1 MAATPAYAQFQR
13 IYGNGQDN
21 YFTKVIPYNNDL
33 YVLGSDDGHGTVSR
47 LSSSGQL
54 IWSYKLITPTALTDA
69 AVNPN
74 TGELFVVGF
83 TLPANNT
90 NKSLLCVFSA
100 SGGLTRLDTYDWAGF
115 EAFVRIAWNPT
126 NNNFLVLG
134 SIPSNQEDVL
144 LLRVDVTGMVT
155 NADMYGGP
163 GPHGFYQALEI
174 TPNGFLMAGSNG
186 GLGAIFYLDF
196 LLNNITA
203 VQDPVPSVFTD
214 LHYTANG
221 DILAVSTSLSGG
233 DPAVIRFDANLFPVW
248 TRQISGLSTI
258 EQVVENPA
266 NGDIYVVGTGN
277 FAGIDRAVVVK
288 LDNTPAIQWTK
299 YFENGETDYIAG
311 AMALLPNN
319 KIAFVDGREGN
330 PNALGQLD
338 GFIGV
343 TGLDLNAFCIDTSAV
358 TLVNYSPLFE
368 GPNLTYLDF
377 TTLTPDGSTDANG
390 TNWQVKGACSVIS
403 PVLTCVDI
411 KVRVEPEED
420 SRYVTFEELSAEGD
434 NVVLDCSPASGSVFP
449 VGVTPVFCTATDG
462 SGFTTSCTFN
472 VTVEKMPYDSM
483 QPPANLSPEGHF
495 DRVRDRFGNPYRLSE
510 IQIPETMSGNL
521 LCVNSGYF
529 NLYFEP
535 GCGMEGNTQDEQD
548 RRDVLCQLFSD
559 LSAFI
564 VPANPA
570 TKVNIWIRDISQLIT
585 SPATSGYLGLAT
597 PYYVMPAGAPNIGG
611 IVDGQVWKTINSG
624 VDAYTGVTSP
634 LANIGGAGAGFY
646 HGFMAFNFSNPNIS
660 WHELPL
666 SAAPGFTFFDLYSVA
681 LHEATH
687 ALGFAS
693 LINFTGQSGLAPQFA
708 KYYTR
713 YDSYLRNSSGSSFPL
728 IVNSGPCSMYDYQF
742 NYQQVNT
749 SELQPAPHNNGCDFN
764 NTICAT
770 AIKFAG
776 SVNQKVFTPN
786 CFKSGSSLS
795 HLEDVCRVPVAQP
808 NDQYYVMSNA
818 NDRGPNYAKR
828 YLKPEERQVLCD
840 LGYKINAVY
849 APGQPYTHNYNVSAC
864 NPITVAGVNDG
875 ISSNGTYIYMTNIN
889 TPITISNALANDYQA
904 LSMEC
909 VQIVFG
915 GGSLSGITSSSFT
928 YTATTSGVKLLRY
941 VPANGAIK
949 GNITYA
955 WIFVKGPGCQSA
967 TACNLVGDSGFELS
981 FGCGQIEPP
990 AQLTCWDN
998 WSSTPELFSRNCT
1011 FPVVTVNTPPNPDTW
1026 NGSPN
1031 NNYVA
1036 LWGYRSPPTG
1046 LVEDCES
1053 VQTTLPVPIV
1063 AGVYT
1068 ISFRARLQ
1076 NPLNGP
1082 TDILIAGTPSPMV
1095 PIPGTPSFTPAL
1107 SGITILKSG
1116 ITVPANSSWNLITT
1130 TFTYTGVIPLNNLI
1144 IANYPTTFSFFN
1156 KYVFI
1161 DDIQL
1166 LPQNTSLTFNPPT
1179 PLCVNAPIEDLS
1191 TTVSIPGGVFS
1202 GPGVNGN
1209 FFNPANAGLGTH
1221 TITYTY
1227 TDPNGCVQMVTAI
1240 ILVTVGPNVNFAP
1253 PSLVPICL
1261 NATPIALNA
1270 IPSGGTFSGPGVFCN
1285 GSACSFFPGA
1295 AGVGT
1300 HTLTYT
1306 YTGGAC
1312 PVSTTQTVSV
1322 IACVDICDVSN
1333 NCLAFDGVDDYVT
1346 VPNPLIS
1353 PTQQNNFT
1361 VACWFRD
1368 DRQQA
1373 PPDNFL
1379 YRLFGLGWNGPRFE
1393 LGDQD
1398 NFLTFF
1404 SLQTGIVQSNVN
1416 IRDGQWHHVA
1426 AVKNGN
1432 FVTIYLDCA
1441 PVAGMVNLNAGNFN
1455 GTAQNFHIGNWA
1467 GGGTTPRFWQGRI
1480 DEFKLWDGVLSAAQL
1495 CDERHCSLDPNNVNL
1510 LVHFPL
1516 DQFVPGNTQ
1525 ADNVATG
1532 GLDGALTNFNFNGA
1546 TSDWIDRGRD
1556 LLPICNPNTFTR
1568 IEGNNRRNISGRSK
1582 VYDSD
1587 IFTAG
1592 LEYIPPTQNYY
1603 PVFSRR
1609 RPDGSIKWRTI
1620 LPVQGV
1626 ISDFIRT
1633 DEGCYLLVGHT
1644 PNFANG
1650 NRSFIARVD
1659 PTGALD
1665 WLHEHE
1671 FGGRESLSRIIRSDN
1686 PDNPLFPYVVCGIA
1700 RSLNATGPGSTY
1712 NDVLLF
1718 TLDNQ
1723 GTIDWFS
1730 ELGDF
1735 AGFPTND
1742 FFNVDLI
1749 NFQGGYALT
1758 GTYLNN
1764 FAVQLPLIFYT
1775 DNAGFQLATSRQ
1787 YQSGLSFLDIEPAA
1801 IGSGMIIGAQTSG
1814 GDAVLAKVDANG
1826 AQVWARLFPNMTN
1839 IRKLVVMTNGD
1850 IFALG
1855 QRDGTSG
1862 QYRNAIIKV
1871 RDLGNN
1877 VSVLWQKHAELTTI
1891 TTPSN
1896 TETNWT
1902 PADLVWYSNKM
1913 FFFTDSRVNNSNG
1926 FGSEDIGAILYE
1938 LDLSPDIC
1946 PFTKEPS
1953 VTAQTYT
1960 LTPSQM
1966 PALSNVSVTPAP
1978 PTINTN
1984 WTPLVLSDTSL
1995 CSNTCQCEFANLQFS
2010 KIGLSFPNWL
2020 KPVSGCGLAPVA
2032 LPGCPG
2038 EIVPI
2043 RFSGRLKCKGG
2054 CGFSGLS
2061 WAVTDPSGGPVTSGA
2076 SNTANFVIYLTLS
2089 MLQTPGTYTITLSGQ
2104 CGGVACTCVVQFIVP
2119 QCPPPC
2125 TCTQP
2130 GFSNAVN
2137 GGFQWVQLPNC
2148 KFQLTPRYLGSCD
2161 NVTWTIT
2168 QTGGNTITIASTT
2181 SNAPVNYTFPAS
2193 GQYVV
2198 CMTVQRIDPLGN
2210 ICTATRCQTLNVDCS
2225 LLAHSPGDLG
2235 SRDNPCDESVIQN
2248 GGFTEGAEAGG
2259 LAEEGL
2265 LEQWDYSGGNPEVS
2279 LEAGKLDTNL
2289 VRLRGNGGF
2298 ADLLFQDS
2306 LSLIAHDSLS
2316 FSIALRPNP
2325 ALVMPGTE
2333 LVVRL
2338 SAQRQDNVPCDE
2350 ISCIELMRL
2359 PIPEL
2364 EMPVWLTAGSFVN
2377 LGAEVL
2383 PYLTVHVENPFFDD
2397 DVALQSVIDIDNI
2410 CLSGTEIIIST
2421 EQPGMAELKVRL
2433 YPNPNTGQFT
2443 LDWQGA
2449 PWPEGRVEIAG
2460 PLGQALRSF
2469 AVPEGAMQM
2478 EVQIAD
2484 LPAGMYFVKVL
2495 SEGRVVKVMKVV
2507 KK

>member
-1 MAATPAYAQFQR
+1 M
-13 IYGNGQDN
+13 
-21 YFTKVIPYNNDL
+21 
-33 YVLGSDDGHGTVSR
+33 
-47 LSSSGQL
+47 
-54 IWSYKLITPTALTDA
+54 
-69 AVNPN
+69 
-74 TGELFVVGF
+74 
-83 TLPANNT
+83 
-90 NKSLLCVFSA
+90 
-100 SGGLTRLDTYDWAGF
+100 
-115 EAFVRIAWNPT
+115 
-126 NNNFLVLG
+126 
-134 SIPSNQEDVL
+134 
-144 LLRVDVTGMVT
+144 
-155 NADMYGGP
+155 
-163 GPHGFYQALEI
+163 
-174 TPNGFLMAGSNG
+174 
-186 GLGAIFYLDF
+186 
-196 LLNNITA
+196 
-203 VQDPVPSVFTD
+203 
-214 LHYTANG
+214 
-221 DILAVSTSLSGG
+221 
-233 DPAVIRFDANLFPVW
+233 
-248 TRQISGLSTI
+248 
-258 EQVVENPA
+258 
-266 NGDIYVVGTGN
+266 
-277 FAGIDRAVVVK
+277 
-288 LDNTPAIQWTK
+288 
-299 YFENGETDYIAG
+299 
-311 AMALLPNN
+311 
-319 KIAFVDGREGN
+319 
-330 PNALGQLD
+330 
-338 GFIGV
+338 
-343 TGLDLNAFCIDTSAV
+343 
-358 TLVNYSPLFE
+358 
-368 GPNLTYLDF
+368 
-377 TTLTPDGSTDANG
+377 
-390 TNWQVKGACSVIS
+390 
-403 PVLTCVDI
+403 
-411 KVRVEPEED
+411 
-420 SRYVTFEELSAEGD
+420 
-434 NVVLDCSPASGSVFP
+434 
-449 VGVTPVFCTATDG
+449 FCTATDA
-462 SGFTTSCTFN
+462 SGYTTSCTFN

-510 IQIPETMSGNL
+510 IQIPETMNGNL

-570 TKVNIWIRDISQLIT
+570 TKVNIWIRDIAQIIT

-597 PYYVMPAGAPNIGG
+597 SYYVMPAGAPNIGG
-611 IVDGQVWKTINSG
+611 LVDGQVWKTINSG

-646 HGFMAFNFSNPNIS
+646 HGFMAFNFSNPNIT
-660 WHELPL
+660 WHDLPL

-713 YDSYLRNSSGSSFPL
+713 YDSYLRNASSSSFPL
-728 IVNSGPCSMYDYQF
+728 IVNSGPCSLYDYQF

-749 SELQPAPHNNGCDFN
+749 SELQPGQGGGGCNFN

-818 NDRGPNYAKR
+818 NDRGPNFTKR

-840 LGYKINAVY
+840 LGYKINSVY
-849 APGQPYTHNYNVSAC
+849 APGQPYSHNYNVSAC

-875 ISSNGTYIYMTNIN
+875 IGSNGTYTYMTNIN
-889 TPITISNALANDYQA
+889 TPITISNALANDHQA

-915 GGSLSGITSSSFT
+915 GGSLSGITGSSFT

-949 GNITYA
+949 GNITY
-955 WIFVKGPGCQSA
+955 IYILIKSPGCA
-967 TACNLVGDSGFELS
+967 PDICNMVSNGGFEQGTNCGLLS
-981 FGCGQIEPP
+981 PVGGAMIDC
-990 AQLTCWDN
+990 
-998 WSSTPELFSRNCT
+998 WSSLSYSPDLFSRNCNIPGLQLGVSTYGSIPPIDSHNGTPNDKIIGLFKSLGERVSPAEAVQTQLQVPLINGQQYTLSFWAKTHNNINGSSSNIPALLQFASTVNYPLAHLPTYPVNT
-1011 FPVVTVNTPPNPDTW
+1011 FPVFFPDVTVPNDHAWHFFSQTFTFNSATPHSNLLIAY
-1026 NGSPN
+1026 SPVN
-1031 NNYVA
+1031 F
-1036 LWGYRSPPTG
+1036 P
-1046 LVEDCES
+1046 
-1053 VQTTLPVPIV
+1053 
-1063 AGVYT
+1063 AGVTQAYV
-1068 ISFRARLQ
+1068 FL
-1076 NPLNGP
+1076 
-1082 TDILIAGTPSPMV
+1082 DDVKLIQTGTP
-1095 PIPGTPSFTPAL
+1095 
-1107 SGITILKSG
+1107 
-1116 ITVPANSSWNLITT
+1116 
-1130 TFTYTGVIPLNNLI
+1130 
-1144 IANYPTTFSFFN
+1144 
-1156 KYVFI
+1156 
-1161 DDIQL
+1161 
-1166 LPQNTSLTFNPPT
+1166 LTFAPPT

-1191 TTVSIPGGVFS
+1191 TTVSIPGGTFS

-1209 FFNPANAGLGTH
+1209 FFNPANAGVGTH

-1227 TDPNGCVQMVTAI
+1227 TDPNGCVQMISAVIQVA
-1240 ILVTVGPNVNFAP
+1240 LGPNVNFAP

-1285 GSACSFFPGA
+1285 GPACSFYPGA

-1312 PVSTTQTVSV
+1312 PVSKTTTVQV
-1322 IACVDICDVSN
+1322 ITCVDVCEVTN
-1333 NCLAFDGVDDYVT
+1333 NCLAFDGINDYVT

-1393 LGDQD
+1393 VGDQD

-1441 PVAGMVNLNAGNFN
+1441 PVTGMVNLNAGNFN
-1455 GTAQNFHIGNWA
+1455 GTAQNFHIGDWA
-1467 GGGTTPRFWQGRI
+1467 GGASNPRFWQGRI
-1480 DEFKLWDGVLSAAQL
+1480 DEFKLWDGVLSAPQL
-1495 CDERHCSLDPNNVNL
+1495 CDERFCSLDPNNVNL

-1516 DQFVPGNTQ
+1516 DQFVTSSTL
-1525 ADNVATG
+1525 ADNVVAS
-1532 GLDGALTNFNFNGA
+1532 GLDGTLTNFNYNGA
-1546 TSDWIDRGRD
+1546 TSDWVDRGRD
-1556 LLPICNPNTFTR
+1556 LQPVCNPNAFVW

-1592 LEYIPPTQNYY
+1592 QEYITTPPPQPISINY

-1609 RPDGSIKWRTI
+1609 SPDGSIKWRTI

-1633 DEGCYLLVGHT
+1633 DEGCYLLVGYT

-1650 NRSFIARVD
+1650 NRSFIARID
-1659 PTGALD
+1659 HTGALD

-1686 PDNPLFPYVVCGIA
+1686 PDNPSFPYVVCGIA

-1718 TLDNQ
+1718 TIDNQ

-1730 ELGDF
+1730 ELGDL

-1742 FFNVDLI
+1742 FFNADLI
-1749 NFQGGYALT
+1749 NYQGGYALT

-1764 FAVQLPLIFYT
+1764 FGVQQPVVYYT

-1801 IGSGMIIGAQTSG
+1801 IGNGMIIGAQTSG

-1826 AQVWARLFPNMTN
+1826 AQVWARQFPNMTN

-1855 QRDGTSG
+1855 QRDATSG
-1862 QYRNAIIKV
+1862 QYHNAIIKV

-1891 TTPSN
+1891 TTPPN
-1896 TETNWT
+1896 TENNWT
-1902 PADLVWYSNKM
+1902 PADLIWYSGKM
-1913 FFFTDSRVNNSNG
+1913 FFFTDSRVNNSVG
-1926 FGSEDIGAILYE
+1926 FGSEDIGATLNE
-1938 LDLSPDIC
+1938 LDLSPDNC
-1946 PFTKEPS
+1946 PFTRELT
-1953 VTAQTYT
+1953 VNAQNFT
-1960 LTPSQM
+1960 LVPAQM
-1966 PALSNVSVTPAP
+1966 PALGNVSVTPGP

-1984 WTPLVLSDTSL
+1984 WTPLVLANNDPCML
-1995 CSNTCQCEFANLQFS
+1995 NCQCEFVNLQFS
-2010 KIGLSFPNWL
+2010 KTGLSFPNWL

-2061 WAVTDPSGGPVTSGA
+2061 WAVTGPNGGPVTSGA
-2076 SNTANFVIYLTLS
+2076 SNTANFSISLTLG
-2089 MLQTPGTYTITLSGQ
+2089 MLQIPGTYTITLNGQ
-2104 CGGVACTCVVQFIVP
+2104 CGGVACTCVVQFTVP

-2148 KFQLTPRYLGSCD
+2148 KFQLTPRYLGSGD
-2161 NVTWTIT
+2161 NVTWTVT
-2168 QTGGNTITIASTT
+2168 QTGGSTTTIAGTVG
-2181 SNAPVNYTFPAS
+2181 NALVNYTFPNS
-2193 GQYVV
+2193 GQYIV

-2210 ICTATRCQTLNVDCS
+2210 ICQATRCQTLNVDCS

-2235 SRDNPCDESVIQN
+2235 SRDNPCDESVVQN

-2265 LEQWDYSGGNPEVS
+2265 LEQWDYSAGNPEIS

-2325 ALVMPGTE
+2325 ALVLPGTE

-2350 ISCIELMRL
+2350 INCIELMRL

-2421 EQPGMAELKVRL
+2421 EQPDVTARNIRL

-2469 AVPEGAMQM
+2469 AVPEGASQM

-2484 LPAGMYFVKVL
+2484 LPAGMYFVKML
-2495 SEGRVVKVMKVV
+2495 SAGRLVKVMKVV
-2507 KK
+2507 KR